1 MQTLETPL
9 KRSAAAD
16 VSYWTCWTKW
26 FCFNNIA
33 LFTTRTKDFAR
44 FPRVTIRRKVRNST
58 HWHPQKRW
66 KKKDG
71 KIRNP
76 MHHFAEFW
84 LFLNASAL
92 LPFFP
97 GIWAIS
103 FHLRSPPLLCLGQM
117 IDLSFDFFDLLAE
130 KTVRCLSC
138 WRRMHSLGIWD
149 LKKMPIESTG
159 YD

>member
-9 KRSAAAD
+9 KRSATAD

-66 KKKDG
+66 KKRDG

-84 LFLNASAL
+84 LFLNVSAL

-97 GIWAIS
+97 RNLGNIIS
-103 FHLRSPPLLCLGQM
+103 SQKPAFVVPWPDDRFVVWFLWSPGGKNREMSILLEENAFTRDLRP
-117 IDLSFDFFDLLAE
+117 
-130 KTVRCLSC
+130 
-138 WRRMHSLGIWD
+138 
-149 LKKMPIESTG
+149 
-159 YD
+159 